1 MQEHLGGFPDG
12 HNACHL
18 RQGTADFYMQAQFTL
33 TLWTPWECMNY
44 DTQTRHS
51 KISPVGKLLQVV
63 LCEKL
68 FGMHFAS
75 VGDSLGMHFT
85 SVGAILGCILLV
97 RETVLGCILLV
108 WETILGCI

>member
-33 TLWTPWECMNY
+33 TLCGTPLECMNC

-51 KISPVGKLLQVV
+51 KISPVGKLLQAV
-63 LCEKL
+63 LCERP
-68 FGMHFAS
+68 FAS
-75 VGDSLGMHFT
+75 LGDSL
-85 SVGAILGCILLV
+85 V
-97 RETVLGCILLV
+97 GCILLV
-108 WETILGCI
+108 WVPSWNTFC

>member
-12 HNACHL
+12 YSACHL

-85 SVGAILGCILLV
+85 SVGAILKCI
-97 RETVLGCILLV
+97 
-108 WETILGCI
+108 

>member
-1 MQEHLGGFPDG
+1 
-12 HNACHL
+12 
-18 RQGTADFYMQAQFTL
+18 
-33 TLWTPWECMNY
+33 MNY

-97 RETVLGCILLV
+97 RETVLGRILLVCEIVLGCILLV
-108 WETILGCI
+108 WGHLGMHESDSNLELHLV